1 MTKGVVT
8 ATLTL
13 NPITATTKTWNY
25 VVNALNNNEAI
36 TFSLGTNSR
45 GDDLSNYYKIE
56 SVKVPTGYTSTTDS
70 GKFIFGTPVVVTLS
84 TKFGAEKSYIEFI
97 FENEFKAS
105 ANIDVVSAVKVT
117 DEYQYITLTVYP
129 MCSGDYELISAE
141 YCVAP
146 AT

>member
-1 MTKGVVT
+1 M
-8 ATLTL
+8 
-13 NPITATTKTWNY
+13 
-25 VVNALNNNEAI
+25 
-36 TFSLGTNSR
+36 
-45 GDDLSNYYKIE
+45 
-56 SVKVPTGYTSTTDS
+56 
-70 GKFIFGTPVVVTLS
+70 TLS

-129 MCSGDYELISAE
+129 MCSGNYKLTSAE